1 MIMENSKHSNYKNYK
16 NENIATKY
24 LNIIQK
30 TQFLKVNNSLLVSE
44 KDFTELKGRELKY
57 IKV

>member
-1 MIMENSKHSNYKNYK
+1 MENSKHWNYENYK
-16 NENIATKY
+16 NENIETKY
-24 LNIIQK
+24 LNIMQK

>member
-16 NENIATKY
+16 NENIETKY
-24 LNIIQK
+24 LNIMQK